1 MPTNIYTP
9 EQLKG
14 VGTVVSSFGT
24 NNGGVRTFSFSNPS
38 GSAYFFLES
47 ITGKDSNGFIPIDT
61 TDYIAGTFTTVG
73 TSRFPEITKNN
84 YKFGAVIPPGGSAFK
99 FTPTDQ
105 TRNGKLR
112 LRGTGN
118 FTLTQS

>member
-9 EQLKG
+9 EQLRG
-14 VGTVVSSFGT
+14 DGIVVGSFGT
-24 NNGGVRTFSFSNPS
+24 GGGGVRTFSFSNPS

-47 ITGKDSNGFIPIDT
+47 ITGKDSNGFISSDT
-61 TDYIAGTFTTVG
+61 TDYTVGTFTAVG

-105 TRNGKLR
+105 TRSGNLR

>member
-1 MPTNIYTP
+1 MPGTYTP
-9 EQLKG
+9 ELLKG
-14 VGTVVSSFGT
+14 SGSVAASFGT
-24 NNGGVRTFSFSNPS
+24 GGGGVRVFSFSNP
-38 GSAYFFLES
+38 GGPAYFFLES

-61 TDYIAGTFTTVG
+61 TDYIAGTFTAVG

-105 TRNGKLR
+105 TRGGQIR
-112 LRGTGN
+112 FRGTGN
-118 FTLTQS
+118 FTLSWL